1 MQILMP
7 AIALV
12 AVTFVV
18 WLGMYFTR
26 LRYMRINR
34 IDPNDVATRE
44 RAAKL
49 LEAVAGPSDNLRN
62 LFELPVLFYLL
73 IVLLFDTGH
82 ATANF
87 VSAAWAFV
95 ALRTLHSAIHCTYND
110 VMHRFTV
117 YAMSS
122 LVLWGMWI
130 AFALKLLG

>member
-34 IDPNDVATRE
+34 IDPNAVATRE
-44 RAAKL
+44 RAARL
-49 LEAVAGPSDNLRN
+49 LEAVSGPSDNLKN

-73 IVLLFDTGH
+73 IVLLLDTGH
-82 ATANF
+82 ANANF

-110 VMHRFTV
+110 VTHRFTV
-117 YAMSS
+117 YMMSS

-130 AFALKLLG
+130 AFAFRLLG

>member
-26 LRYMRINR
+26 LRHMRINR
-34 IDPNDVATRE
+34 IDPNELTNRD

-49 LEAVAGPSDNLRN
+49 LEPVSGPSDNLRN

-73 IVLLFDTGH
+73 IVLLLDTGH
-82 ATANF
+82 ASSGF

-117 YAMSS
+117 YVMSS

-130 AFALKLLG
+130 VFAVRLLG

>member
-26 LRYMRINR
+26 LRYMRIHR
-34 IDPNDVATRE
+34 IDPNDLGTRE

-49 LEAVAGPSDNLRN
+49 LEAVSGPSDNLKN

-73 IVLLFDTGH
+73 IVLLLDTGH
-82 ATANF
+82 ANANF

-110 VMHRFTV
+110 VTHRFTV
-117 YAMSS
+117 YVMSS

-130 AFALKLLG
+130 AFAFQLLG